1 MYPKLQIEYNQQGHY
16 GLIDGEPIVS
26 QQHHVIYAPNPSLIQ
41 LLYEEICELKDKQ
54 GNQNDGVIFRMISR
68 AIDAY
73 RNKIT
78 SSSIKE
84 LLEKDYYLKIQ
95 SKLSHDRSAH
105 LFPVITDIFESNG
118 LEQARLE
125 KLNKKHWKW
134 ISDQVKVTDYW
145 ERSFLL
151 EMAQNGYLLLSLVFL
166 NNHLTLP
173 LYAEYCLLSGGANP
187 EDARKN
193 HRDFITS
200 HTKEFRYLRLVYNK
214 IDPDQ

>member
-54 GNQNDGVIFRMISR
+54 VNPNDGVIFRMISR

-78 SSSIKE
+78 SSSIKD

-95 SKLSHDRSAH
+95 SKLS
-105 LFPVITDIFESNG
+105 
-118 LEQARLE
+118 QATEVL
-125 KLNKKHWKW
+125 
-134 ISDQVKVTDYW
+134 IY
-145 ERSFLL
+145 F
-151 EMAQNGYLLLSLVFL
+151 LLSLIF
-166 NNHLTLP
+166 
-173 LYAEYCLLSGGANP
+173 
-187 EDARKN
+187 
-193 HRDFITS
+193 
-200 HTKEFRYLRLVYNK
+200 
-214 IDPDQ
+214 